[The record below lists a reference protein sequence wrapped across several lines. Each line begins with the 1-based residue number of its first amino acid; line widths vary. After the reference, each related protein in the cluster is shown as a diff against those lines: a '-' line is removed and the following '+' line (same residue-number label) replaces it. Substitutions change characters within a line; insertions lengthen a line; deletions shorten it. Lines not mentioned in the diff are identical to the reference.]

1 MTDPLEESSLRYH
14 SVPTA
19 GKLTITPTKPLAN
32 QMDLAQ
38 AYSPGVA
45 YPCLRIRDEPSLA
58 ASYTTR
64 GNLVAVITN
73 GSAVLGLGAIGP
85 LAAKPVMEGKAVLFK
100 KFAGIDA
107 FDLEIDE
114 ADPEQLVEVIAR
126 LEPTFGAINLE
137 DIKSPECFIVE
148 QKLNERM
155 NIPVF
160 HDDQHGTAIVAS
172 AAIRNGLTIVG
183 KEISDVK
190 LVSTGGG
197 AASLSCLDLLVVLGL
212 KKENI
217 TLVDLHGV
225 VYEGR
230 TEDMNPYKSRYARK
244 TELRTLDDAIA
255 GADIFL
261 GLSAPDVLDGDMV
274 RKMAEHPLL
283 LALANPSPEIRPEV
297 ALAARDDVIMA
308 TGRSDYPNQVNNVL
322 CFPFIFRGALDVGAT
337 DINDTMKIAC
347 VDAIAQLARREST
360 DEVANAYQG
369 EVLTFGP
376 DYLIP
381 KPFDPRLMEEV
392 AFAVAQAAMESGV
405 ATRPI
410 EDMDAYRRK
419 LRSFSHRS
427 GMFMQPIIEVA
438 KRDTERLIYAEG
450 ENEVVLRAVQAV
462 VDEGIADPILIGRE
476 AVVIDRIRRLGLRMK
491 AGDDFE
497 LVNPEDDPRYRD
509 YWQFYHSRVRRKGVS
524 VSAAKT
530 VMRTNTTVIGA
541 CMLAMKQ
548 ADALLCGTI
557 GRFDHHLQQIID
569 IIGPASADRK
579 ISSMSILF
587 LPEGPLFIADAFIE
601 VNPDTDQIV
610 DTTLA
615 CAERIRSFGI
625 QPRVALLSHSNF
637 GSSRAPSAIKMRDA
651 TRILHER
658 APDLEVDGEMHA
670 LTAMNE
676 TIRKTL
682 DPNAVLTGKAN
693 LLVMPNLDTA
703 NIAMELLRSI
713 NDALLIGPVLSGA
726 ASPALIVTPSATMKG
741 IFNMSAIAVSD
752 AWRRAHAIPE
762 A

>member
-274 RKMAEHPLL
+274 RKMAERPLI

-601 VNPDTDQIV
+601 VDPDIDQIV

-726 ASPALIVTPSATMKG
+726 ASPAHIVTPSATMKG